1 MHLRVAATYDPG
13 VEWLVK
19 ECEEAMEQVKASS
32 SEEAMEEDKKSVG

>member
-13 VEWLVK
+13 VERLVK

-32 SEEAMEEDKKSVG
+32 SEAMEEDKKSVG